1 MSNQPQLY
9 YSNRCTHSRQV
20 LQTLQTLN
28 KAALVNTTCIDNVP
42 RHQLPPFLKS
52 VPTLYLPETKDI
64 LVGQAIYAYIA
75 KPVSRREVPV
85 AAAGQQIAT
94 QGPPQAAA
102 GGGEPSAWGFGGG
115 GLTEAFSD
123 WNKPTQFAHS
133 DQLQY
138 TYLGGM
144 GATQAME
151 PQRASTEPKNIQ
163 QRAGGDDI
171 QSRLEQMRAQ
181 RDKEFTPVSR
191 Q

>member
-28 KAALVNTTCIDNVP
+28 KAALVNTICIDTVP

-52 VPTLYLPETKDI
+52 VPTLYLPETKDV

-144 GATQAME
+144 AATQPGSAPGGTA
-151 PQRASTEPKNIQ
+151 PQNIQ

-181 RDKEFTPVSR
+181 RDKEFTGITR

>member
-1 MSNQPQLY
+1 MSQPQLY

-28 KAALVNTTCIDNVP
+28 KAALVNSICIDTVA
-42 RHQLPPFLKS
+42 RSQLPPFLKS
-52 VPTLYLPETKDI
+52 VPTLYLPETKDV

-102 GGGEPSAWGFGGG
+102 SSSGVPDAWGFGSG
-115 GLTEAFSD
+115 GLTESFSD
-123 WNKPTQFAHS
+123 WNKPGQFAHS

-138 TYLGGM
+138 TYISGINTTTQVEDGHAAATGG
-144 GATQAME
+144 A
-151 PQRASTEPKNIQ
+151 NIQ
-163 QRAGGDDI
+163 QRAGGDI
-171 QSRLEQMRAQ
+171 QSRLEQLRAQ

>member
-1 MSNQPQLY
+1 MSQPQLY

-28 KAALVNTTCIDNVP
+28 KAALVNTVCIDTVP

-52 VPTLYLPETKDI
+52 VPTLYLPETKDVM
-64 LVGQAIYAYIA
+64 VGQAIYAYIA

-85 AAAGQQIAT
+85 AAAGQKIAT
-94 QGPPQAAA
+94 QGAPQAAA
-102 GGGEPSAWGFGGG
+102 GGGVPDAWGFGGG
-115 GLTEAFSD
+115 GLTESFSD
-123 WNKPTQFAHS
+123 WNNPNQFSHG

-144 GATQAME
+144 GATQPPME
-151 PQRASTEPKNIQ
+151 PKRTTDPTNIQ
-163 QRAGGDDI
+163 QRAGDDI

-181 RDKEFTPVSR
+181 REKEFTGITR